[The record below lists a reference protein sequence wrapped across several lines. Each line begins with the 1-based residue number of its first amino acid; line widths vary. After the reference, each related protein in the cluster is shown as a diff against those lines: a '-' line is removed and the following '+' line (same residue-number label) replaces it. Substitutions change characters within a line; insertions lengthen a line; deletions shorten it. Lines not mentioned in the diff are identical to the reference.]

1 MAPGIIKESDSARAR
16 SEMPYANGF
25 HHGQSDS
32 EDNPHSTRRAPSPY
46 LQASATDQVY
56 DILCVGFGPASLAIA
71 VALHDAAEAEA
82 RGEAEHNINTPHSKK
97 PWRHSELKV
106 AFLERQHDFAWHAGM
121 LLPGA
126 KMQISFIKDLATLR
140 NPRSEFTF
148 LNYLHEKRRLVQ
160 FTNLG
165 TFLPQRLEYE
175 DYMRW
180 CARKFE
186 HLASYGEEVIE
197 VSSSSEIDA
206 EGCGGDKISFF
217 NVVSRNIKSGSMT
230 SRRAKNVIIAVG
242 GKPHIP
248 PSFPQDHPRIIHSS
262 QFANIIPRLLS
273 QRTGSYKIAVVGAGQ
288 SAAEIFDYLMSE
300 YPNSETKLI
309 IRGSALRPSDDSPL

>member
-1 MAPGIIKESDSARAR
+1 MTST
-16 SEMPYANGF
+16 NGLY
-25 HHGQSDS
+25 HVQADAK
-32 EDNPHSTRRAPSPY
+32 DNVQPILHAPSALLRP
-46 LQASATDQVY
+46 SPIDEVY

-71 VALHDAAEAEA
+71 VALHDAAEAESMA
-82 RGEAEHNINTPHSKK
+82 EAAGKCEFSLDAPNCKK
-97 PWRHSELKV
+97 PRPFSHLRV
-106 AFLERQHDFAWHAGM
+106 AFLEKQHEFAWHAGM

-148 LNYLHEKRRLVQ
+148 LNYLHEKKRLVQ
-160 FTNLG
+160 FTNMG

-180 CARKFE
+180 CAQKFE
-186 HLASYGEEVIE
+186 NLVSYGEEVFEI
-197 VSSSSEIDA
+197 SSGSKFGSSMDGNSNE
-206 EGCGGDKISFF
+206 KISYF
-217 NVVSRNIKSGSMT
+217 NVVSRNMRSNSVT
-230 SRRAKNVIIAVG
+230 NRRAKNVIIAVG

-248 PSFPQDHPRIIHSS
+248 VSLPSNHPRIIHSS
-262 QFANIIPRLLS
+262 QFANSIPRLLPE
-273 QRTGSYKIAVVGAGQ
+273 RMGSYKIAVIGAGQ

-300 YPNSETKLI
+300 YPQSETKLT